1 MNRSRYFHFLAGAL
15 LSASLVGCA
24 HGPHGL
30 AKGGKPTV
38 TSFEM
43 EPLELSVHRG
53 PGGAEIEVYDAKAL
67 FEEGGQHLDN
77 DRFAEGVKS
86 YERIAESFPDS
97 PYVPPALFN
106 AGLCYE
112 GLGRFDAAA
121 ERYRRVAEG
130 FAGSKNAKDALLRW
144 GSVSAELARWPV
156 SIEIFD
162 RVLKRDDLSLG
173 ERVESM
179 SRRAL
184 ASFEIGD
191 VQVADAGFRDA
202 LAYYRQHKE
211 EERVDPFFVAMA
223 QFYEAHIAHR
233 RFREL
238 PLRLPQKQLEQD
250 VSALARQFTVA
261 QERYVETIR
270 LKNPM
275 WASAAGFHAGAL
287 YRELYDAL
295 VKAPLPPEINDDLKK
310 LVYGETLKGNLR
322 ALLEKARGV
331 LEKNIEMGGRVGV
344 KNGWIEKSSEQLE
357 EISKLLYALDDQPIG
372 PDVKTPA
379 GERAPSAPPRLKPHP
394 DAPARPKA
402 LL

>member
-1 MNRSRYFHFLAGAL
+1 
-15 LSASLVGCA
+15 
-24 HGPHGL
+24 
-30 AKGGKPTV
+30 
-38 TSFEM
+38 M
-43 EPLELSVHRG
+43 EPLELAVHRG
-53 PGGAEIEVYDAKAL
+53 ADGAEIEVYDAPTL
-67 FEEGGQHLDN
+67 FEEGGQHLDA
-77 DRFAEGVKS
+77 DRFAEGAKS

-112 GLGRFDAAA
+112 GLGRFTDAAD
-121 ERYRRVAEG
+121 RYRRVAEAH
-130 FAGSKNAKDALLRW
+130 AGSKVVKDALLRW
-144 GSVSAELARWPV
+144 GSVSAELSRWPV

-162 RVLKRDDLSLG
+162 RALKRDDLNLS
-173 ERVESM
+173 ERVEAM

-191 VQVADAGFRDA
+191 LQVADAGFRDA
-202 LAYYRQHKE
+202 LSYYQQHKE
-211 EERVDPFFVAMA
+211 EERIESTFFVAMA

-233 RFREL
+233 RFREM

-250 VSALARQFTVA
+250 VQALARQFATA

-270 LKNPM
+270 WKNPM

-295 VKAPLPPEINDDLKK
+295 IKAPLPAEINDEFKK
-310 LVYGETLKGNLR
+310 LVYGTSLKGNLR
-322 ALLEKARGV
+322 TLLEKARGV
-331 LEKNIEMGGRVGV
+331 LEKNVEMGGRVGV

-357 EISKLLYALDDQPIG
+357 EISKLLYALDDQQIG
-372 PDVKTPA
+372 PDAQTPP
-379 GERAPSAPPRLKPHP
+379 GERQPAPPPPRSRPE
-394 DAPARPKA
+394 APARPKA